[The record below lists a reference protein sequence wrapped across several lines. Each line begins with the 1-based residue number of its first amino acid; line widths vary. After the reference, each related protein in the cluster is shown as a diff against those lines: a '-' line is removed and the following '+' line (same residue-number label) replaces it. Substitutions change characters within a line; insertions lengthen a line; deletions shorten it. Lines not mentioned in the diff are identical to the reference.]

1 MSARTWTPGEYPT
14 AITNRGIFI
23 LEPGNEDSAEQFWRL
38 MREGAD
44 LPKLLQELT
53 SSHAADLASLPSFV
67 AIIDE
72 GAGAHIAVRGA
83 FELVVG
89 VPEGP
94 RTLTSGSVITWS
106 EHRFPSIS
114 GWRIFT
120 PVSASDSTPRS
131 WSAESA
137 VLPVSMLSSGTV
149 GEVALGHAA
158 DPEDQKASA
167 RHRIAPASTDAPD
180 ESAVGETPV
189 DDAIHTLTSWHDPD
203 EKMPEPSSPRAPAG
217 EPVVAASPYD
227 DLVSNTKLGT
237 VEDAAVRNVRN
248 SDAFDADEPDPVPLP
263 PQPEHLVEPEPSPL
277 GASSTPPT
285 PLAPLPPPPLP
296 TPPVFAAD
304 IETPPMPDG
313 GFLIDSVPGVERA
326 EEEERVESTG
336 EQISD
341 LQGDHDGNTVLPSRA
356 RGLDTPAAHAR
367 HEAAPAVD
375 GLEGDHDG
383 QTVLPSRARQ
393 LRDHARSISEPA
405 HQETPVDGPLVLA
418 VLCTQGH
425 PNPTHASSCRICSG
439 EMTDSSAR
447 VPRPP
452 LGSIILSTGETLSLD
467 RDVIIGRRPRYVPE
481 PGRPEARIVA
491 VPSPGKQ
498 ISRSHCEVRIDDWD
512 VRVRDL
518 GSNNG
523 TYLHRPGETPV
534 RLKERVPV
542 VMRPGD
548 VIDIGEG
555 VSFRMESS

>member
-1 MSARTWTPGEYPT
+1 MSARRWTPGEYPA
-14 AITNRGIFI
+14 AITDRGIFI
-23 LEPGNEDSAEQFWRL
+23 LEPGNADSAEQFWRL

-53 SSHAADLASLPSFV
+53 SSHAANLASLPSFV

-106 EHRFPSIS
+106 EHRFPQIS
-114 GWRIFT
+114 GWRIST
-120 PVSASDSTPRS
+120 PVSAPDSTPRS

-149 GEVALGHAA
+149 GEVAPGHAA
-158 DPEDQKASA
+158 DPEDKAPA
-167 RHRIAPASTDAPD
+167 RHRIEPTGADAVGD
-180 ESAVGETPV
+180 SAVGKTPV

-203 EKMPEPSSPRAPAG
+203 EKMPEPSFPHTPAD

-248 SDAFDADEPDPVPLP
+248 SDAFDADEADPAPLP
-263 PQPEHLVEPEPSPL
+263 PQPEEPAQPEPSPIQD
-277 GASSTPPT
+277 APSATPT
-285 PLAPLPPPPLP
+285 PVAPPPLP
-296 TPPVFAAD
+296 TPPVFAPD
-304 IETPPMPDG
+304 VQTPPMPDG
-313 GFLIDSVPGVERA
+313 GFLIDSVPGLARA
-326 EEEERVESTG
+326 EEEKRVESTG
-336 EQISD
+336 EQTPE

-356 RGLDTPAAHAR
+356 RGFDAPAAHAR
-367 HEAAPAVD
+367 HEAPAAD

-393 LRDHARSISEPA
+393 LRDYARSMSEPA
-405 HQETPVDGPLVLA
+405 RQDAPADGPLVLA
-418 VLCTQGH
+418 VLCAQGH

-452 LGSIILSTGETLSLD
+452 LGSITLSTGETLSLD

-523 TYLHRPGETPV
+523 TYLHRPGEAPV

-555 VSFRMESS
+555 VSFRMES